1 MIRSKKA
8 TDICHRRSPFRVERQ
23 TFAEQFTV
31 LDKAAC
37 NSVSNDQWNCLST
50 ILNAFIVR
58 YLSEYA
64 IGHLVSSDWTEL
76 YRPKCLD
83 DIVGNP
89 KAVEDLRR
97 WADSWDAGKPSK
109 KAAVLIGTPG
119 TGKTSAALA
128 LGKDRDWNVVEMNA
142 SDQRNADSIACVA
155 TRGAMGDTFTEDG
168 RYLSKKEGHLK
179 LIILDEADNI
189 SGQEDKGG
197 IPAIVDL
204 VRTTKQPIILIVND
218 YYALT
223 KKSAVLKTQTEQI
236 KFSRLKPVT
245 VRGVLRKIAKDQ
257 NVKISDRALEVLAE
271 NSNGDLR
278 SAVRDLQAVALGKE
292 AITEENAAVVGCR
305 EVERTMYGVLDDV
318 LMKKIRRMQGLISR
332 MSMRPPILNYYG
344 SRRTYRSLTR
354 SP

>member
-1 MIRSKKA
+1 MIGPLLKPFSFSYFNVMYNDHAPRKRSISA
-8 TDICHRRSPFRVERQ
+8 TVDHLSGSNDRHLQTSSRSWIKLFVIPYPMIGERSP
-23 TFAEQFTV
+23 
-31 LDKAAC
+31 
-37 NSVSNDQWNCLST
+37 ST

-64 IGHLVSSDWTEL
+64 IGHIVSSDWTEL

-197 IPAIVDL
+197 ITAIVDL

-257 NVKISDRALEVLAE
+257 NCQDIGPCA
-271 NSNGDLR
+271 
-278 SAVRDLQAVALGKE
+278 
-292 AITEENAAVVGCR
+292 
-305 EVERTMYGVLDDV
+305 
-318 LMKKIRRMQGLISR
+318 
-332 MSMRPPILNYYG
+332 
-344 SRRTYRSLTR
+344 
-354 SP
+354 